1 LSILFFFSFQKKI
14 PEPTP
19 IDIAETIQAPSC
31 SLKITSIPNTTAI
44 IPKVLL
50 FIFIQLYYK
59 TLSFHKY
66 RIIRDMESLLIS
78 LIIVSIILNI
88 GVIFFLFNKKPKNE
102 DKSEQFLKEEISSL
116 RNSFSQSF
124 GVMSKDIAKDMTGAL
139 TRVDEK
145 VNIFNKQV
153 EVLNKSQENFSR
165 ILAGV
170 KQYGVLAEFS
180 LASLLKDLLPA
191 SQFIENVKTKP
202 EETSETVEFA
212 IKLQDVL
219 VPVDSHWP
227 VEKFKA
233 IDDAYRNN
241 DKQNLAE
248 ARKDLASAFR
258 NKAKSVN
265 AKYISPP
272 KTTDFAIV
280 YAPTEGLFAELS
292 SYRDPKTKELL
303 LQELRTKYKVTIAG
317 PNTLSAILQS
327 YHLGF
332 QTLQVQKHA
341 TQIYGDLRTI
351 SSRFEKHFDG
361 IKDLRKKLEQAM
373 TSTDNFGR
381 DARSI
386 MNTLGNIKDPDTV
399 KDTVEDNP
407 QKIKVLK

>member
-1 LSILFFFSFQKKI
+1 
-14 PEPTP
+14 
-19 IDIAETIQAPSC
+19 
-31 SLKITSIPNTTAI
+31 
-44 IPKVLL
+44 
-50 FIFIQLYYK
+50 
-59 TLSFHKY
+59 
-66 RIIRDMESLLIS
+66 MESLLII
-78 LIIVSIILNI
+78 LITKLIVINI
-88 GVIFFLFNKKPKNE
+88 GIFFFLIKKKPEIKDINT
-102 DKSEQFLKEEISSL
+102 EQVFKDEISAL
-116 RNSFSQSF
+116 RNSFNQSF
-124 GVMSKDIAKDMTGAL
+124 GIMSKDIAKDMTGAL

-145 VNIFNKQV
+145 VGVFNKQV
-153 EVLNKSQENFSR
+153 DVLNQSQENFSR

-191 SQFIENVKTKP
+191 SQLIENVKMKP
-202 EETSETVEFA
+202 DETSDTVEFA

-227 VEKFKA
+227 IEKFKS
-233 IDDAYRNN
+233 IDDAFQNN
-241 DKQNLAE
+241 DKESLAN
-248 ARKDLASAFR
+248 ARKDLATAFR
-258 NKAKSVN
+258 NKAKAVSL
-265 AKYISPP
+265 KYIAPP

-317 PNTLSAILQS
+317 PNTLSALLQS

-332 QTLQVQKHA
+332 QTLQVQQHA
-341 TQIYGDLRTI
+341 TQIYSDLRNI

-373 TSTDNFGR
+373 SVTDGFGR

-386 MNTLGNIKDPDTV
+386 MNTISNIKDPEKV
-399 KDTVEDNP
+399 KETLVENP
-407 QKIKVLK
+407 EKIKILK